1 MTVALL
7 APAHTAVAERR
18 KAPKLTAQSTLAEW
32 KGASADARSR
42 VAVAIARK
50 RLGADAA
57 KLDVATAAME
67 ITGCVSATARD
78 PRFEAWKV
86 EPTAATCLDAPE
98 LPSKK

>member
-1 MTVALL
+1 MIVALL